1 MRTMNGKVYIRA
13 GAGIVADSVP
23 QREWEET
30 AHKAQACIQ
39 ALCEVS
45 ENV

>member
-1 MRTMNGKVYIRA
+1 MNDKVYIRA

-23 QREWEET
+23 QREWDET
-30 AHKAQACIQ
+30 ANKAQACIQ
-39 ALCEVS
+39 ALREVS